1 MQRPVGPKDMV
12 CPLHR
17 KAMAKVCHHCPWWV
31 LVRGADPQTGAEI
44 DEWNCAIAWGPV
56 LAINTA
62 QQARQGA
69 AATESLR
76 NSMVRAEYAEKS
88 LQATLASALSH
99 VRAPQRRPRLL
110 EGSDR

>member
-1 MQRPVGPKDMV
+1 MQRPLGPTDLI

-17 KAMAKVCHHCPWWV
+17 EAMVKVCHTCPWWV
-31 LVRGADPQTGAEI
+31 LVRGADPQTGIDI
-44 DEWNCAIAWGPV
+44 DEWNCAVAWGPV

-76 NSMVRAEYAEKS
+76 NTIARGEHAALA
-88 LQATLASALSH
+88 LQASLSKLSPGQSELPPSH
-99 VRAPQRRPRLL
+99 RLEL
-110 EGSDR
+110 K